1 MELTE
6 GMCMDRNNC
15 KWIFFLLLILTCNI
29 SRAQT
34 EKRII
39 YLSWKN
45 VVDISLK
52 DNLALK
58 SKSLDYDMQ
67 NLETW
72 KSLSYFLPT
81 LSYQGIA
88 QKNVELPVFVFM
100 GQRFAVGS
108 PYNFQHSFSLS
119 LPIIT
124 GGSRWFNYDIQRDIK
139 KSLSEEL
146 QGKEEETV
154 LNSMQAYYGIILSE
168 ELNKS
173 AEETAK
179 VAKGNLDQVQKFYD
193 AGTATELD
201 FQRAKA
207 QYSSTLPML
216 ESALSNKKLS
226 VQRLKSLL
234 NMPLTDSLVVVDT
247 LDKKE
252 FLNEYSKI
260 SLEEFKV
267 LSKENRNDVK
277 ALQYQQEA
285 VKSGE
290 NIALGQFTPTV
301 VIAASLD
308 HAAQT
313 ENAKVRWSDY
323 IRSKSVT
330 FSVSWP
336 LFEGGRKILDYQI
349 ARIKSDQME
358 LLVKQAQFGADLDIE
373 QSYYSFIE
381 SSKSLMSLKDA
392 LDQYKE
398 SLRISNILYTQGMS
412 NQLDVLNAQLLYT
425 KSKSDYLQGIF
436 NYNVSQLALLKS
448 VGLLDKI
455 WK

>member
-1 MELTE
+1 MVRRSSL
-6 GMCMDRNNC
+6 
-15 KWIFFLLLILTCNI
+15 WLLFILFTITCTAANGQ
-29 SRAQT
+29 S

-52 DNLALK
+52 DNLSLK
-58 SKSLDYDMQ
+58 SKSLDYEIQ

-72 KSLSYFLPT
+72 KSLSYFLPS
-81 LSYQGIA
+81 LNYQSII

-100 GQRFAVGS
+100 GQQFTVGS

-119 LPIIT
+119 FPIFT
-124 GGSRWFNYDIQRDIK
+124 GGSRWFNYEIQKDIK

-146 QGKEEETV
+146 KGKEEETV
-154 LNSMQAYYGIILSE
+154 LNSMQAYYGIILAD
-168 ELNKS
+168 ELSKS
-173 AEETAK
+173 AEEAVK
-179 VAKGNLDQVQKFYD
+179 VAKANLQQVQKFYD
-193 AGTATELD
+193 AGTATEFDL
-201 FQRAKA
+201 QRAKA

-234 NMPLTDSLVVVDT
+234 NIPLTDSLVVVDS
-247 LDKKE
+247 LDKTE
-252 FLNEYSKI
+252 FLNEYSKM
-260 SLEEFKV
+260 SLEDLKM

-277 ALQYQQEA
+277 ALLYQKEA
-285 VKSGE
+285 AKSGE
-290 NIALGQFTPTV
+290 EIALGKFTPTV
-301 VIAASLD
+301 AIAASVD
-308 HAAQT
+308 HAAQLD
-313 ENAKVRWSDY
+313 NAKVRWSDY
-323 IRSKSVT
+323 IRSKSVAL
-330 FSVSWP
+330 SLSLP

-349 ARIKSDQME
+349 AKIKSEQME
-358 LLVKQAQFGADLDIE
+358 LLVKQAEFGADLDVE
-373 QSYYSFIE
+373 QNYYNFVE
-381 SSKSLMSLKDA
+381 ASKSLQSLKDA

-398 SLRISNILYTQGMS
+398 SLRISNLLYSQGMS
-412 NQLDVLNAQLLYT
+412 NQLDVLNAQLLYS

-448 VGLLDKI
+448 IGLLDSV